1 MTLKLCLLLVILF
14 LPALMACG
22 PPDLAAMVERV
33 KGGVVRI
40 DTAGGNGSGVIFA
53 TEGDAALVLTNYH
66 VVAEG
71 GRIAVMVEDTDRY
84 QGVLQAF
91 DADRDLATL
100 RICCGDFQ
108 ALPFGE
114 VSAIRPGSEVIVM
127 GYPLGLPGAATVTR
141 GIVSSIRP
149 VGDFEII
156 QTDAPINPGNS
167 GGPLLSTD
175 GKVLG
180 INTFSL
186 TDTEGLGFAL
196 SERMVRAALPRLQ
209 RERRVIRIPIATPT
223 QIPTRIRATPRP
235 RPAPTRR
242 PTSTPKPTLP
252 ATLAAV
258 PPPVPTATPLPTP
271 TPTLT
276 PLPLPTP
283 TRTPT
288 PVKLTAIS
296 VGALHPCGLE
306 ADGTPICWGNDGHT
320 GTLNPPEGE
329 KFTAVSVGHVVACG
343 LRFDGTVS
351 CWGRDAIEKDV
362 VQRPWPE
369 GGKFVAI
376 ATGPA
381 WVCALK
387 SDGTPICRGWHGDW
401 FGHNVLT
408 RWNVKLSA
416 ITTGNANRWTLCT
429 IDLYGAVGCYC
440 DFGCPGP
447 PADERFMAVS
457 ITGCGLLTDGALRC
471 WGSWNSDRDLGGR
484 HWYDGDPPPEGS
496 KFIAIS
502 GNCGLIP
509 DSTPYCWGGVE
520 NPYRGQKLTTISN
533 NGELYCGLRPD
544 GLPVCWWSKTRLD
557 HLHRPQ
563 PVPSPPVR

>member
-1 MTLKLCLLLVILF
+1 MTLKLCLLLAILA
-14 LPALMACG
+14 LPALIACG
-22 PPDLAAMVERV
+22 PPDLATMVERV

-40 DTAGGNGSGVIFA
+40 DTAGGNGSGVIYA
-53 TEGDAALVLTNYH
+53 TEGEAALVLTNYH

-71 GRIAVMVEDTDRY
+71 GGIAVMVNDTDRY

-91 DADRDLATL
+91 DAALDLATL

-108 ALPFGE
+108 ALPFGD
-114 VSAIRPGSEVIVM
+114 VAAIRPGSEVIVM

-149 VGDFEII
+149 HRVGEVI

-167 GGPLLSTD
+167 GGPLLSRD

-180 INTFSL
+180 INTFAL

-223 QIPTRIRATPRP
+223 KIPTRIRATPRP
-235 RPAPTRR
+235 RHAPTRR

-258 PPPVPTATPLPTP
+258 PTPGPTATPLPTP

-296 VGALHPCGLE
+296 VGEWHPCGLE
-306 ADGTPICWGNDGHT
+306 ADGSPICWGNDGNT

-329 KFTAVSVGHVVACG
+329 KFTDISVGGTVACG

-351 CWGRDAIEKDV
+351 CWGRTGERWLGSIDEDV
-362 VQRPWPE
+362 KERQWPE
-369 GGKFVAI
+369 GVEFETIVA
-376 ATGPA
+376 AKNG
-381 WVCALK
+381 VCALK
-387 SDGTPICRGWHGDW
+387 ADGSPVCRGG
-401 FGHNVLT
+401 FGIDPDV
-408 RWNVKLSA
+408 RLSTIIA
-416 ITTGNANRWTLCT
+416 GNANRWTLCT
-429 IDLYGAVGCYC
+429 MDIYGVVECGC

-447 PADERFMAVS
+447 PADERFIAVS
-457 ITGCGLLTDGALRC
+457 ITGCGLLTNGDLRC

-502 GNCGLIP
+502 GNCGLLP

-520 NPYRGQKLTTISN
+520 NPYRGQKLTAISN

-544 GLPVCWWSKTRLD
+544 GFPVCWWSKTRLD